1 MYAYLPSYGSD
12 HPRNWHITIC
22 LGHIG
27 HVSDIYY
34 HAVDDTIAPI
44 KCSADSTTCKEYQLS
59 TLLTTI
65 QHTDLTTRPRKVF
78 DSPNENIETD
88 IANRAAS
95 NTGLPNLVGQ
105 LTPMKNS
112 LCMSCKV

>member
-12 HPRNWHITIC
+12 HPRNWHI
-22 LGHIG
+22 GF
-27 HVSDIYY
+27 VSDIYH

-44 KCSADSTTCKEYQLS
+44 KCSADSTACQEYQLS

-65 QHTDLTTRPRKVF
+65 RHLIEHTDLTTRPRKVF
-78 DSPNENIETD
+78 DSPNENIETE

-95 NTGLPNLVGQ
+95 NTGLRPIWSDSQ

-112 LCMSCKV
+112 